1 MLWVLIRITSTNVPL
16 YLQIAELL
24 LQSGAEPSIGDS
36 YENTPLHR
44 AASKGHVKMVKLLLQ
59 YQVDVNYKDKVGNTP
74 L

>member
-1 MLWVLIRITSTNVPL
+1 MPLIFSVISTHFDIFN
-16 YLQIAELL
+16 QIAEIL
-24 LQSGAEPSIGDS
+24 LQSGAEPIIGDA

-59 YQVDVNYKDKVGNTP
+59 YRADVNYKDKVGNTP

>member
-1 MLWVLIRITSTNVPL
+1 MKYDTLVICVF
-16 YLQIAELL
+16 QIAELL
-24 LQSGAEPSIGDS
+24 LQSGADTSTGDA

-59 YQVDVNYKDKVGNTP
+59 YQADVNYKDKVGNTP